1 MYGGQV
7 RQETRERETKKKLW
21 RETNDYLVWLS
32 SFCFFFVWFAV
43 RFRKLQLRL
52 MSGGGLCSGC
62 ANSK

>member
-1 MYGGQV
+1 MGASAA
-7 RQETRERETKKKLW
+7 RNERERETKKKLW

-32 SFCFFFVWFAV
+32 SFCFLVWFAV

>member
-1 MYGGQV
+1 MGGKCGKK
-7 RQETRERETKKKLW
+7 REREKQKKSYGERQMIILCG
-21 RETNDYLVWLS
+21 S
-32 SFCFFFVWFAV
+32 PPFVWFAV

>member
-1 MYGGQV
+1 MGASAA
-7 RQETRERETKKKLW
+7 RNERERETKKSYGERQMIILCGSPPF
-21 RETNDYLVWLS
+21 V
-32 SFCFFFVWFAV
+32 FFVWFAV